1 MEKKSNMKQ
10 AMYEMF
16 GVGSDQTD
24 KANVQSRSTEKSK
37 PAAQPARKEAEAVM
51 EKPMDKPKAQAKH
64 RQQPAI
70 WHRAQ
75 YSKATFVLRAM

>member
-37 PAAQPARKEAEAVM
+37 PAAHIQAVWKNKKRK
-51 EKPMDKPKAQAKH
+51 
-64 RQQPAI
+64 
-70 WHRAQ
+70 
-75 YSKATFVLRAM
+75 SKAVTW

>member
-24 KANVQSRSTEKSK
+24 KANVQSKSTEKSK
-37 PAAQPARKEAEAVM
+37 PAA
-51 EKPMDKPKAQAKH
+51 
-64 RQQPAI
+64 
-70 WHRAQ
+70 
-75 YSKATFVLRAM
+75 L